1 MCVIAKTAY
10 VNSYYLAA
18 NTVLFIEC
26 VVALLSWPVVGHLGT
41 HLSIRWAV
49 SSIIVR
55 RTRLSSHCHS
65 PRVSGYYLALLGTV
79 CLSTSPC
86 NPVQQSP
93 EHVWR
98 PASSHWGLPMTVSLM
113 YTRSD
118 CRFAFY
124 SFLHRI
130 TRRHICCLPACVRCS
145 AQIGSSTWL
154 REIPR
159 ISVAPPYHVFLRV
172 HETTTLLLVTLP
184 NIHRFNVFHSQTQQ

>member
-1 MCVIAKTAY
+1 MCVIAKIAY

-26 VVALLSWPVVGHLGT
+26 VFALLSWPVVGHLGT

-49 SSIIVR
+49 SSLIVR
-55 RTRLSSHCHS
+55 RTRLSSHCQS

-98 PASSHWGLPMTVSLM
+98 PASSHWGLPTTVTHVHTQWLSLCILFLSSPH
-113 YTRSD
+113 YTT
-118 CRFAFY
+118 AH
-124 SFLHRI
+124 L
-130 TRRHICCLPACVRCS
+130 LPACRVRCS

-172 HETTTLLLVTLP
+172 HDTTTLLLVTFAKYSP
-184 NIHRFNVFHSQTQQ
+184 I